1 MLVRKD
7 FRISLPDEPGELARI
22 CRELSTRG
30 VNIRTIAG
38 IAGSPPV
45 LSMITD
51 NEDETREALKTL
63 NVRFEETDLLTIKV
77 TNIPGEIASFA
88 QNLAEAGV
96 NISAVFLLGEVGG
109 KGMLAFG
116 VSDLEK
122 AKQIAMACGQE

>member
-7 FRISLPDEPGELARI
+7 FRISLPDETGQLARL
-22 CRELSTRG
+22 CRELCTRG

-45 LSMITD
+45 LSLITD
-51 NEDETREALKTL
+51 HEEETREALKTL
-63 NVRFEETDLLTIKV
+63 GLTFEETELLTIKV
-77 TNIPGEIASFA
+77 TNIPGEIATFA
-88 QNLAEAGV
+88 QNLAESGI

-109 KGMLAFG
+109 KGMIAFG

-122 AKQIAMACGQE
+122 SKQIAMACGLE